1 MIPDKDAGLLAAARA
16 IAAGQRV
23 DWAAIESNA
32 AISESFAVVLD
43 ELKVVAEIAELH
55 RSLPDGAAS
64 PPAVSD
70 GDASLSLDAAPATAI
85 PETVTWGSLRLLEC
99 VGQGAFGD
107 VYRAWDPRLDR
118 EVALK
123 LLRRVES
130 RRDSVG
136 SAVIDEGRLL
146 ARVRHPNVV
155 TVHGADRIDGRVGLW
170 MEFVRGRTLEV
181 VLRDNGPFGAQE
193 AALIGLDLCRA
204 LSAVHGAGLIHRDI
218 KAQNVVREAGGRI
231 VLMDFGTG
239 REDLGG
245 RPAELAG
252 TPLYLAPEVFGEA
265 PATARSDIYS
275 VGVLLY
281 HLVTGSYPVK
291 GCTVADIREAHAQRR
306 RSWLR
311 DDRPDL
317 PDRFVQTVE
326 RALECDPDLRYE
338 SAGAMEAALARV
350 VSVSESAASA
360 PAVETPPSRPTE
372 EQAVGR
378 WFARPAWMAGAAL
391 AIAVAIW
398 AIVMPTT
405 GRDRMLGRHGGSPPG
420 QSGGAGMPA
429 GSSVVV
435 RKVTLP
441 DYMLIGRPSPDGK
454 LFSLSDM
461 TGNVA
466 VVDLTTGQLR
476 RVTTDA
482 VLAKASQYAEFS
494 AISADSQ
501 FIAYTWYALD
511 GKYELRVVD
520 VGGKRPR
527 VLLRSDAIDYPQPLQ
542 WSHDGTSILA
552 TFARRDRSVQLALV
566 SVKDG
571 TVRRVKE
578 MGTAPP
584 LNASVSPDGELI
596 VYDAP
601 QQPSASVRDV
611 FIVRSDGSED
621 RRLIEHPANDV
632 NPVWTP
638 DGRRVLFAS
647 DRSGTMDVW
656 GVTVDGGSAQGEP
669 QVIHRNVGR
678 MMLLGLTD
686 TGSYFY
692 YLTVGAVDVYE
703 AELADDAVRNPATLP
718 TSYSGSNISSIW
730 SPDGRRLAYASR
742 RGLIGF
748 DSGSTTLAVRDLQT
762 QEQREFIP
770 AMNSFLVRSWSP
782 DGRRVL
788 VDGIDPAGRQGTYA
802 IDTNDGHVTPIL
814 IGDQIGR
821 PDYLS
826 DGRVLY
832 LDRAKDALL
841 ARNVQTGAEQVLADL
856 RAEGIEITAN
866 VAGRGFRV
874 SPDGQMLAYTA
885 AIREGE
891 SWTRWLAIKVLG
903 GGPTRELVR
912 ASDPEML
919 LFQDWTADGA
929 AVIFTRWTA
938 KPNEPISLWRVS
950 IHGGDP
956 QPLGLSMAGIR
967 DVSVHPNG
975 RKITFT
981 AGWPMNELWVMENF
995 LTNK

>member
-1 MIPDKDAGLLAAARA
+1 MIPDEDAGLLAAARA

-23 DWAAIESNA
+23 DWAAIESSA
-32 AISESFAVVLD
+32 AISESFAVVLR

-55 RSLPDGAAS
+55 RSLPDPVTS
-64 PPAVSD
+64 PSAVSD
-70 GDASLSLDAAPATAI
+70 GDASRSLNAATAAAI
-85 PETVTWGSLRLLEC
+85 PETASWGSLRLLER

-123 LLRRVES
+123 LLRRLES

-155 TVHGADRIDGRVGLW
+155 TVYGADRIDGRVGLW

-181 VLRDNGPFGAQE
+181 VLRDHGPFGAQE
-193 AALIGLDLCRA
+193 ATLIGLDLCRA
-204 LSAVHGAGLIHRDI
+204 LSAVHRAGLIHRDI

-239 REDLGG
+239 REDLAD

-252 TPLYLAPEVFGEA
+252 TPLYLAPEVFGGA

-291 GCTVADIREAHAQRR
+291 GRTVADIREAHAQQR

-326 RALECDPDLRYE
+326 RALEFDPDLRYE

-350 VSVSESAASA
+350 VSASESAAST
-360 PAVETPPSRPTE
+360 PAVEMPPSPPTAE
-372 EQAVGR
+372 KAAGR

-391 AIAVAIW
+391 AIAVAV
-398 AIVMPTT
+398 ALVPTT
-405 GRDRMLGRHGGSPPG
+405 WRDRMLGRHGGSPPG
-420 QSGGAGMPA
+420 QGGGAGMPA

-441 DYMLIGRPSPDGK
+441 EQSMLIGGPSADGK
-454 LFSLSDM
+454 LFSLVDI
-461 TGNVA
+461 TGNIA
-466 VVDLTTGQLR
+466 VIDLATGQLR

-482 VLAKASQYAEFS
+482 VLEKASQYAEFS

-520 VGGKRPR
+520 VDGKRPR
-527 VLLRSDAIDYPQPLQ
+527 VLLRSDSIDYPQPLQ
-542 WSHDGTSILA
+542 WSHDGTSIL
-552 TFARRDRSVQLALV
+552 TTLARHDRSVQLALV

-571 TVRRVKE
+571 TVRGVKE

-632 NPVWTP
+632 SPVWTP

-656 GVTVDGGSAQGEP
+656 GVAVDRGFAQGEP

-678 MMLLGLTD
+678 MRLQGLTD

-703 AELADDAVRNPATLP
+703 ADLAGGTVRNPATLP
-718 TSYSGSNISSIW
+718 TSYSGSNISSVW

-762 QEQREFIP
+762 QKQREFIP

-782 DGRRVL
+782 DGRLVA
-788 VDGIDPAGRQGTYA
+788 VDGMDPAGRQGTYA
-802 IDTNDGHVTPIL
+802 IDTNDGRVTPIL

-841 ARNVQTGAEQVLADL
+841 ARNVQTGAEQVLVDL

-866 VAGRGFRV
+866 VAGRGFRL
-874 SPDGQMLAYTA
+874 SPDGQMLAYSA

-891 SWTRWLAIKVLG
+891 RWTRWLAVKVLG

-912 ASDPEML
+912 TSGSEML

-929 AVIFTRWTA
+929 AVIFTRWIA
-938 KPNEPISLWRVS
+938 KPNEPFSLWRVS

-956 QPLGLSMAGIR
+956 QSLGLTMDGLR
-967 DVSVHPNG
+967 DVSVNPDG
-975 RKITFT
+975 MKITFT
-981 AGWPMNELWVMENF
+981 AGWPQNELWVMENF